1 MSSPVAAQDGPVCTG
16 LESPVVVGVQV
27 VGDPIVCAT
36 VSVGFAVFVRFAGL
50 ALSLVSL

>member
-27 VGDPIVCAT
+27 VGDPDCGRR
-36 VSVGFAVFVRFAGL
+36 SVVGAAVLWAPQC
-50 ALSLVSL
+50 LSLS

>member
-27 VGDPIVCAT
+27 VVAGVSESALVVGSALT
-36 VSVGFAVFVRFAGL
+36 VSP
-50 ALSLVSL
+50 